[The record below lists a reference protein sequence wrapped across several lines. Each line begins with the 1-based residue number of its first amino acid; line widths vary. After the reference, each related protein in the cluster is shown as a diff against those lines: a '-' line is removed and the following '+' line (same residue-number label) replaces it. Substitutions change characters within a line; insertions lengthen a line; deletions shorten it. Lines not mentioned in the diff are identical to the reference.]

1 MGDPNRDPADGPGN
15 GPGDDPNRPRP
26 PASPPPSPTRPAPAS
41 DPLGTALGP
50 ILSTVSPQRPP
61 NPAGSGPG
69 TASQVQF
76 DGNQPLFSGG
86 ERQTQGGAFP
96 STAFGGYVSRPGGGD
111 LRIFA
116 GSSDGPT
123 TFAFAG
129 RQDTG
134 AFGLGLRLT
143 DGTNGL
149 GAGYANNPQT
159 QTQTG
164 FVRLDADRLQLT
176 AQGSFAPNGNQFT
189 LDGRYSLEGGRSVA
203 ANGAFNDGS
212 REWRAGLGY
221 NGGTGGTNLSGTVIG
236 NPQGVG
242 GSFDFNTQLG
252 TGVRGGAQGNYQP
265 SGTWSV
271 GPRFNLELGDGWSAT
286 AGANV
291 LRDANRRI
299 SGNGELGVSRYDE
312 RSGARF
318 NLSAGAD
325 TNGGYNARVGV
336 TFTLDS
342 IGSLFSG
349 GSRHRSVAPPPSDIG
364 LPSPRTDPPPAT
376 PRLDQRSAVEPQA
389 QPGDGAAAPRRT
401 ASAAGGDTNALL
413 DGLMSGDPN
422 ARAAARNHPAA
433 QEMLGQA
440 TAEANRQQAAQQQV
454 AQAPTQETAPA
465 QANPSHGARS
475 LS

>member
-26 PASPPPSPTRPAPAS
+26 PASPPPSPGRPAPAS

-50 ILSTVSPQRPP
+50 ILGTVSPQRPP

-96 STAFGGYVSRPGGGD
+96 STTFGGYVSRPGGGD
-111 LRIFA
+111 MRIFA

-134 AFGLGLRLT
+134 AFALGLRLS
-143 DGTNGL
+143 DGTHGL

-159 QTQTG
+159 HTQAG

-189 LDGRYSLEGGRSVA
+189 LDGRYSLEGGRAVT
-203 ANGAFNDGS
+203 ANGAFNDGT
-212 REWRAGLGY
+212 REWRAGVGY

-252 TGVRGGAQGNYQP
+252 TGLRGGAQGNYQP

-271 GPRFNLELGDGWSAT
+271 GPRFNLELGNGWTAN

-291 LRDANRRI
+291 LRDANHRV
-299 SGNGELGVSRYDE
+299 SGNGEVGVSRYDE
-312 RSGARF
+312 RSGMRLNF
-318 NLSAGAD
+318 NAGAD
-325 TNGGYNARVGV
+325 TNGSYNARVGV
-336 TFTLDS
+336 TVPLDS
-342 IGSLFSG
+342 IGELFG
-349 GSRHRSVAPPPSDIG
+349 GGRRHRSSAPPPPGSG
-364 LPSPRTDPPPAT
+364 LTEPPPAT
-376 PRLDQRSAVEPQA
+376 RGLDQRSAVEPQA

-413 DGLMSGDPN
+413 DGLLSRDPN
-422 ARAAARNHPAA
+422 AQAAARNHPAA
-433 QEMLGQA
+433 QEMRGQA
-440 TAEANRQQAAQQQV
+440 VAEADRQQATQQQV
-454 AQAPTQETAPA
+454 AQAAPTQDTAPV